1 MVESEMK
8 LPLSPTLSSAAVLC
22 LTTFLVSLPELQA
35 APRNS
40 FPGRR
45 VGGGTRGECAAR
57 SIVHLVPSSSVFAPG
72 DVSVIALLEGPSS
85 NPQPLEIVLME
96 ASADGAFDAAD
107 APILQRELPG
117 AKNRLALLSLPS
129 SSKALRWES
138 SYRCGQ
144 GGADDEFGFI
154 TASAPPALS
163 LLVPGSGDREDL
175 NLQQVLANLQESCG
189 GTAALQPLKT
199 ALQLGDEVINDSW
212 PEQITVQCF

>member
-1 MVESEMK
+1 MRWLVFPN
-8 LPLSPTLSSAAVLC
+8 LLSSAFFC
-22 LTTFLVSLPELQA
+22 LMALFPTLPELQA

-57 SIVHLVPSSSVFAPG
+57 SVVHLVPSSSVFAPG

-96 ASADGAFDAAD
+96 ASADGAFDAAA

-138 SYRCGQ
+138 SYLCGDE
-144 GGADDEFGFI
+144 GGGDEFGFI

-163 LLVPGSGDREDL
+163 LLVPGSGDRDDR

>member
-1 MVESEMK
+1 M
-8 LPLSPTLSSAAVLC
+8 PLSSTVLSAASLC
-22 LTTFLVSLPELQA
+22 LMTLLVSLPELQA

-72 DVSVIALLEGPSS
+72 DPSVIALLEGPSS
-85 NPQPLEIVLME
+85 NPQPLETVLKV
-96 ASADGAFDAAD
+96 ASEDGGFDPAAV
-107 APILQRELPG
+107 PILQRELPG
-117 AKNRLALLSLPS
+117 AKNRLVLLSFPS
-129 SSKALRWES
+129 SQKVLRWES
-138 SYRCGQ
+138 SYRCGMES
-144 GGADDEFGFI
+144 GGDEFGFI

-163 LLVPGSGDREDL
+163 LLLPGSGDREDQ
-175 NLQQVLANLQESCG
+175 NLQQLLANLQESCG
-189 GTAALQPLKT
+189 GTAALQPLKI